1 MLKKLAFTLSLV
13 LCILAFACKGDSKKT
28 TASAA
33 EQQQATTEN
42 STPATQTATTSTS
55 SNPEKPKRFSID
67 TNSSNSRANYDKPAT
82 NTPLPIVSPE
92 KLSEKPIGPPG
103 FVTKDGAVL
112 YAQPSSK
119 SAHIATMKRSE
130 NVYILQTS
138 MMDEDGKEQPY
149 PTWFKVQRKNKEKQT
164 GWVIG
169 KQLDSGGGG

>member
-1 MLKKLAFTLSLV
+1 MLKKLAFTLSLALFV
-13 LCILAFACKGDSKKT
+13 LAFACKNDSKKT
-28 TASAA
+28 AASTS
-33 EQQQATTEN
+33 EQQQAATEK
-42 STPATQTATTSTS
+42 STS
-55 SNPEKPKRFSID
+55 AESSSPVSSTSNTGKPKHLSID
-67 TNSSNSRANYDKPAT
+67 TNSSISRAKYDKPVS

-103 FVTKDGAVL
+103 FVTKDGAIL
-112 YAQPSSK
+112 YAQPSTK

>member
-1 MLKKLAFTLSLV
+1 MSKKLAFLLSLV
-13 LCILAFACKGDSKKT
+13 VCILALACKGDAKK
-28 TASAA
+28 
-33 EQQQATTEN
+33 ATT
-42 STPATQTATTSTS
+42 PAADQPQTTTETS
-55 SNPEKPKRFSID
+55 MPADKTNPEPNVPASGKPKYMSID
-67 TNSSNSRANYDKPAT
+67 TNSSAGRANYDKPT
-82 NTPLPIVSPE
+82 SNTPLPIVSPE

-103 FVTKDGAVL
+103 FVTKDGAIL

-164 GWVIG
+164 GWVMG

>member
-1 MLKKLAFTLSLV
+1 MSKKLAFILSLIV
-13 LCILAFACKGDSKKT
+13 CILAFACKGDAKKVNT
-28 TASAA
+28 PAA
-33 EQQQATTEN
+33 DQPQATAETH
-42 STPATQTATTSTS
+42 TPVSSSATDATT
-55 SNPEKPKRFSID
+55 PPAGKPKYMSID
-67 TNSSNSRANYDKPAT
+67 TNSSISRAKYDKPVS

-103 FVTKDGAVL
+103 FVTKDGAIL

-119 SAHIATMKRSE
+119 SAHIATLKRSE